1 MLKGTKSKEKERHT
15 IKPFRGGNLGII
27 RLNHLS
33 YPQKE
38 KIKIT
43 IGDREFRPIGFDT
56 YGHPIISED
65 NFTYYKAQKSIVERR
80 GESLVPVIE
89 YEKKSF
95 CIRKDVYD
103 SVQGIEKAII
113 SPKKLIEKE
122 EIKKASETMATKLC
136 KLENE
141 IEEALEYLEPIEEIN
156 QEIEELKN
164 EFQEKLD
171 KIEQKYKETNEDQI
185 LRLNSFKKLLI
196 YRKQAAFCGENLETF
211 VVFERYVLAPNGHV
225 YLCDKLDLCP
235 TANEESNQ
243 TYEKKVVL
251 SMEDIALLEYSKE
264 VHIPGEGDVCA
275 ICGERFSIKDIEDY
289 TISENEECLKVH
301 TECLEN
307 FTEAVEHQEASE
319 IIDSVYDGHPES
331 EVISKVDEDG
341 KKKTWYVYKTNQG
354 TISIRF
360 KRKVIVIEWH
370 DNFKPFHMRIF
381 NDERVTKYDRGI
393 HAWSK
398 KDAIRYLMM
407 AQTA

>member
-1 MLKGTKSKEKERHT
+1 MLKGSIITEKERHT

-38 KIKIT
+38 RIKIT

-89 YEKKSF
+89 YEKKPF

-113 SPKKLIEKE
+113 SPKELIKKE
-122 EIKKASETMATKLC
+122 EIKKANETMVMKLC

-141 IEEALEYLEPIEEIN
+141 IEEALGDSELIDELN

-164 EFQEKLD
+164 EFQEKLVQ
-171 KIEQKYKETNEDQI
+171 IEQNSKETNEEQI
-185 LRLNSFKKLLI
+185 LRLKSFKKLLI
-196 YRKQAAFCGENLETF
+196 YRKQAAFCGKELNTF
-211 VVFERYVLAPNGHV
+211 VVYNRYVLAPNGHI
-225 YLCDKLDLCP
+225 YICDKLEVKP
-235 TANEESNQ
+235 TIDEQIEQ
-243 TYEKKVVL
+243 TGEKRVVL
-251 SMEDIALLEYSKE
+251 SMEDIFALEYSKE
-264 VHIPGEGDVCA
+264 VHIPGEDDVCA

-307 FTEAVEHQEASE
+307 FNEAVEHQKASE

-381 NDERVTKYDRGI
+381 DDERVTKYDRGI

-407 AQTA
+407 AQIA